1 MLPSLLNQR
10 VLSSLLH
17 PNDAPITA
25 APKSAPKSAADNAA
39 NADKIVA
46 ANSGTQKGN
55 CEGSKKQQRIKRSK
69 EAADKKQ
76 PKKKGDASPWTRA
89 NPGYRYGQPLLI
101 AAELENAEYATT
113 SLHNYYLQGCAEKK
127 EISSGLLQVWPSS
140 ARSGRGVFPF
150 VF

>member
-25 APKSAPKSAADNAA
+25 APKSVENVAPST
-39 NADKIVA
+39 DKIVA

-127 EISSGLLQVWPSS
+127 EISSGLLQAWPSS